1 MEEAILLS
9 REGIAQED
17 FLRMKRS
24 ALGRRIRSLDSF
36 ESTCF
41 RLCAY
46 HFSKFD
52 YFRIP
57 QIYSQVT
64 REDIQK
70 FIRTVVTKER
80 MCLAVITPKKEVS

>member
-1 MEEAILLS
+1 
-9 REGIAQED
+9 
-17 FLRMKRS
+17 MKRS
-24 ALGRRIRSLDSF
+24 ALGRRIRSIDSF

-57 QIYSQVT
+57 HIYEQIT
-64 REDIQK
+64 KEEILEFIQ
-70 FIRTVVTKER
+70 TVVTQDR
-80 MCLAVITPKKEVS
+80 MCLAVIAPK